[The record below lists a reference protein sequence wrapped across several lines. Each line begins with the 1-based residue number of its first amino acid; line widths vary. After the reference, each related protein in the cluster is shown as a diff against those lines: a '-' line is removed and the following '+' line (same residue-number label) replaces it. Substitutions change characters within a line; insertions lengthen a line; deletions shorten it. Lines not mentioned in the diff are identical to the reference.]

1 MSTALTPQQI
11 QQLQQWAD
19 AGMDLNAIQKQ
30 LREEFAL
37 NLTYMQTRF
46 LVMDH
51 GIVFPEKKPAAS
63 PQAPEDTPVAA
74 ADAAPA
80 AAPGTTRITLDSIV
94 TPAQALLSGKVDFK
108 SGAYARWYIDQ
119 SGRLSLDPTSLSAQD
134 PSEEDIQ
141 EFQVEL
147 HRLIKQSQAAGGF

>member
-1 MSTALTPQQI
+1 
-11 QQLQQWAD
+11 
-19 AGMDLNAIQKQ
+19 MDLNAIQKQ

-51 GIVFPEKKPAAS
+51 GIVFPEKKQPVEAAQAAQAEAATAEPA
-63 PQAPEDTPVAA
+63 QDR
-74 ADAAPA
+74 PA
-80 AAPGTTRITLDSIV
+80 AAGSTRITLDSIV

-134 PSEEDIQ
+134 PSEDDIR

-147 HRLIKQSQAAGGF
+147 HRLIKQTQAGGGF